1 MNPLYYIFTA
11 YCEPPYCKPLSEG
24 YVNKEEA
31 IEAALDRIPNKF
43 SKPPAGWD
51 GEPFDYTGYGDFIV
65 VRELT
70 WYEFVIKLGTEYG
83 INISKKDADNIL
95 WSWTAFPF
103 AGIDYCEKQIREYLS
118 HWRDGDLKDWCRL
131 QEEEQDKAMRK
142 ALGKETTTD

>member
-1 MNPLYYIFTA
+1 MEPVYYIFTA
-11 YCEPPYCKPLSEG
+11 YCEPPYCKPLPEG

-43 SKPPAGWD
+43 NKPPEGWD
-51 GEPFDYTGYGDFIV
+51 GESFDYTGYGDFIT

-70 WYEFVIKLGTEYG
+70 WSEFVVKLGTEYG
-83 INISKKDADNIL
+83 LKVSEKEANNIL

-118 HWRDGDLKDWCRL
+118 HWRDGDLGEWC
-131 QEEEQDKAMRK
+131 QAKEEEQEAAMRR
-142 ALGKETTTD
+142 AAQEQDEPD